1 MAKDVTKVGMPK
13 TATSFVKGAA
23 ILGLAAIIV
32 KILGAFFR
40 IPLGNFIGSKG
51 MSYYQGAYAFYNQML
66 VVATAGIPTAIAKI
80 ISERLATGNEKGA
93 NRVLKVAT
101 YLMLTIGIF
110 TALTMFFAAPML
122 SAKTGNDGSR
132 YAMLTLVPALFFVS
146 MMAVYRGYF
155 QGRQMME
162 PYAISQVIEQFFR
175 VIGGLTLAIV
185 CLGSG
190 LQFAAA
196 GATLGASIGSGAG
209 LLCIF
214 YMYKRFARKHEA
226 LLLQGDDQRE
236 PWQKIL
242 GEILWIAIP
251 ITIGASVM
259 PVMGITDASMVI
271 IRLRSIGVDPEMA
284 KSLYGQ
290 LSGFAQSIVNLP
302 QVITAAVQISIVP
315 AIANLRVKGDK
326 AGMSHNVETG
336 LRLAMIIGL
345 PCAVG
350 IALLSEPIIRLLY
363 PLQPDVWVTTG
374 RILGIYGWGII
385 FLSMYQITTGM
396 IQGLG
401 KPVLPAAF
409 LMVGAVCKVI
419 LTYILVAIPA
429 LNVSGAAMSTIFAF
443 AMAATLNVTY
453 ILTRKDIHISY
464 SKVFFRPL
472 IDVLA
477 MGIVVLVSYH
487 LLSGIVAG
495 RLATVVAILLG
506 GMVYVLMLFV
516 TNTITDEDMAMMPG
530 GGKLR
535 KLRAKLKLGR
545 KKVSS

>member
-1 MAKDVTKVGMPK
+1 MNKEMEK
-13 TATSFVKGAA
+13 TGGSKAVTSFVKGAA
-23 ILGLAAIIV
+23 ILGLAGIIV

-80 ISERLATGNEKGA
+80 ISERLAVGNEKGA
-93 NRVLKVAT
+93 NRVLRVAT
-101 YLMLTIGIF
+101 YLMLTIGTF

-122 SAKTGNDGSR
+122 SAKTGNDGSK

-190 LQFAAA
+190 LQYAAA

-214 YMYKRFARKHEA
+214 YMYRRFTKKHKD
-226 LLLQGDDQRE
+226 LLKEGDDQKE
-236 PWQKIL
+236 AWQKIL

-259 PVMGITDASMVI
+259 PVMSITDASIVI
-271 IRLRSIGVDPEMA
+271 IRLRSIGIDPETA

-302 QVITAAVQISIVP
+302 QIITAAVQISIVP
-315 AIANLRVKGDK
+315 AIANLRVKGDRE
-326 AGMSHNVETG
+326 GMSHNIETG

-401 KPVLPAAF
+401 KPVLPAIF
-409 LMVGAVCKVI
+409 LLVGAVLKIV
-419 LTYILVAIPA
+419 LTYVLVAVPA

-443 AMAATLNVTY
+443 AVAASLNVAY
-453 ILTRKDIHISY
+453 ILTRKEVHVSY
-464 SKVFFRPL
+464 SKVFIRPV
-472 IDVLA
+472 IDVVA
-477 MGIVVLVSYH
+477 MGLVVLLSH
-487 LLSGIVAG
+487 KLLASVIAG
-495 RLATVVAILLG
+495 RLATVLAIMLG
-506 GMVYVLMLFV
+506 GFVYVIMLFV
-516 TNTITDEDMAMMPG
+516 TDTITDEDMAMIPG
-530 GGKLR
+530 GGKLKR
-535 KLRAKLKLGR
+535 LKSKLRFGR
-545 KKVSS
+545 KKVS